1 VFKRRPSILKSP
13 WRSWISVALLLVA
26 TEAVY
31 VRPAF
36 LNGGSGLLGLDY
48 YQLHTRRIAFAREAL
63 FGPRHT
69 LPGWYPHELLGAPF
83 AANLQNFPLIPTR
96 LILLL
101 LDPSIAYG
109 VGVAIAAALAALF
122 TYLYCRRLKLSE
134 VASVAAGWT
143 FACAGYFACRVT
155 AGHLPLLEAYP
166 ALPLLLWLAERS
178 LIPRRRSVPSRDR
191 QGAEIDHV
199 FSTGPS
205 TEPRSTAPSRSRLG
219 TERSRL
225 GTERSAIDLLVLAI
239 ACGCVALAGHPQ
251 VPAYALATAFL
262 YVIVRGRGWRRV
274 KILTAMALGI
284 GMTLAAWWP
293 MLLLIQRSTR
303 VLHLAAPENDISMPY
318 GRLLAL
324 VRPGI
329 DGWPDS
335 LEKSEQHL
343 FGGYPND
350 AYFWDTTAYV
360 GILPLIAIAGL
371 LLWRLKTKRLPDWPW
386 SFLAVVGFGAL
397 LLALPL
403 TDPLH
408 KLLPGTFLRS
418 PSRLLYLSTFSA
430 CMALGAAIHAL
441 QSSRLLG
448 IRAMPAVVAALLLFH
463 FVDLGRFAHQFVLP
477 VDRGIAEQFP
487 FAEILSSQVKDARV
501 AVSGDLISHFGD
513 RYDDIGV
520 FDSILLANPY
530 REILRLNGDPPTLNV
545 QRLDGSELSVAALR
559 GAGVRF
565 VLTTTERPD
574 LFPVATAPVSNDD
587 TQYLYRVPDPAPR
600 ARFVA
605 GTGPEFLAV
614 GSSNAGNHDGEVVY
628 SRPSSDEIRIASS
641 GGRAGFACVLEA
653 YDPGWKATVDGAPA
667 PVVLANGFTM
677 AVPVGPGRHN
687 VALRYE
693 TPGRR
698 FGWALSLLSAG
709 LLAGLVWRQSSIDGR
724 VGGKT

>member
-1 VFKRRPSILKSP
+1 MGAQIHARFAFEISSLSAVFNRLLSVLKSP
-13 WRSWISVALLLVA
+13 WRSWFSVVLLLFA
-26 TEAVY
+26 TEVVY

-36 LNGGSGLLGLDY
+36 INGSSPLLGLDF
-48 YQLHTRRIAFAREAL
+48 YQLHIRRIAFAREAL

-69 LPGWYPHELLGAPF
+69 LPAWYPHELLGAPF

-96 LILLL
+96 LMLLL

-122 TYLYCRRLKLSE
+122 TYLYCRRLRLSE

-143 FACAGYFACRVT
+143 FACAGYFACRVM

-166 ALPLLLWLAERS
+166 ALPLLLWLADRA
-178 LIPRRRSVPSRDR
+178 LDPLRNRRFD
-191 QGAEIDHV
+191 
-199 FSTGPS
+199 
-205 TEPRSTAPSRSRLG
+205 LG
-219 TERSRL
+219 
-225 GTERSAIDLLVLAI
+225 VLAV
-239 ACGCVALAGHPQ
+239 ACGSVALAGHPQ
-251 VPAYALATAFL
+251 VPVYALATAFL
-262 YVIVRGRGWRRV
+262 YVTVRGRGWKRV
-274 KILTAMALGI
+274 KIITAMALGL

-318 GRLLAL
+318 GRLLSL
-324 VRPGI
+324 ISPGL

-335 LEKSEQHL
+335 IEKSEQHL
-343 FGGYPND
+343 FAGYPND

-371 LLWRLKTKRLPDWPW
+371 LLWLLKTKRLPAWPW
-386 SFLAVVGFGAL
+386 SFLAVVGVGAL
-397 LLALPL
+397 LLALPV

-408 KLLPGTFLRS
+408 RLLPGTFLRS

-430 CMALGAAIHAL
+430 CVALGAGIHAL
-441 QSSRLLG
+441 QSSKLLG
-448 IRAMPAVVAALLLFH
+448 VRAMQAVVAALLLFH
-463 FVDLGRFAHQFVLP
+463 FVDLGRFAHQFVMP
-477 VDRGIAEQFP
+477 VDRRVAEQFP
-487 FAEILSSQVKDARV
+487 FAEILSNQVKDARV

-513 RYDDIGV
+513 RYDDIGI

-574 LFPVATAPVSNDD
+574 LFPVATAPASADDD

-605 GTGPEFLAV
+605 GAEPEFLAV
-614 GSSNAGNHDGEVVY
+614 GSSSAPSPEGAETAY

-641 GGRAGFACVLEA
+641 SGRAGFACVLEA
-653 YDPGWKATVDGAPA
+653 YDPGWKATVHGTPA
-667 PVVLANGFTM
+667 PVVLANRFTM
-677 AVPVGPGRHN
+677 AVPVAPGRHN
-687 VALRYE
+687 IALRYE

-709 LLAGLVWRQSSIDGR
+709 LLAALLSIGS
-724 VGGKT
+724 GAASGISGSCPAAE

>member
-1 VFKRRPSILKSP
+1 MQP
-13 WRSWISVALLLVA
+13 
-26 TEAVY
+26 
-31 VRPAF
+31 
-36 LNGGSGLLGLDY
+36 
-48 YQLHTRRIAFAREAL
+48 
-63 FGPRHT
+63 
-69 LPGWYPHELLGAPF
+69 
-83 AANLQNFPLIPTR
+83 
-96 LILLL
+96 
-101 LDPSIAYG
+101 
-109 VGVAIAAALAALF
+109 
-122 TYLYCRRLKLSE
+122 
-134 VASVAAGWT
+134 
-143 FACAGYFACRVT
+143 
-155 AGHLPLLEAYP
+155 
-166 ALPLLLWLAERS
+166 
-178 LIPRRRSVPSRDR
+178 
-191 QGAEIDHV
+191 
-199 FSTGPS
+199 
-205 TEPRSTAPSRSRLG
+205 
-219 TERSRL
+219 
-225 GTERSAIDLLVLAI
+225 SAIDLVVLAI
-239 ACGCVALAGHPQ
+239 ACGCIALAGHPQ

-262 YVIVRGRGWRRV
+262 YVIVRGRGWMRI

-303 VLHLAAPENDISMPY
+303 VLHLAAPENDIAMPY

-324 VRPGI
+324 IRPGI

-335 LEKSEQHL
+335 IEKSEQHL
-343 FGGYPND
+343 FAGYPND

-360 GILPLIAIAGL
+360 GILPLLAIAGL
-371 LLWRLKTKRLPDWPW
+371 LSWLLKTKRLPEWQW
-386 SFLAVVGFGAL
+386 SFLAVVGVGAL
-397 LLALPL
+397 LLALPV

-408 KLLPGTFLRS
+408 RLLPGTFLRS

-430 CMALGAAIHAL
+430 CMALGAGIHAL
-441 QSSRLLG
+441 QSSKLLG
-448 IRAMPAVVAALLLFH
+448 VRAMQAVVAALLLFH

-477 VDRGIAEQFP
+477 VDRGVAGQFP

-530 REILRLNGDPPTLNV
+530 REILRLNGDPPALNV

-605 GTGPEFLAV
+605 GTGPEFVAV
-614 GSSNAGNHDGEVVY
+614 GSSNAENHEDGEAVY

-641 GGRAGFACVLEA
+641 SGRAGFACVLES
-653 YDPGWKATVDGAPA
+653 YDPGWKATVDGVPA

-677 AVPVGPGRHN
+677 AVPVGPGRHS

-698 FGWALSLLSAG
+698 FGWVLSLLSAG
-709 LLAGLVWRQSSIDGR
+709 LLAGLAWRQSSIDGR
-724 VGGKT
+724 AGKT